1 MNILI
6 ICAQGGLAGSTYSI
20 SFLAQG
26 LAEKGHTVYVAGKRG
41 SLLFALLSDTG
52 VVLIPFSFVS
62 KMNRKA
68 IRSVKKI
75 VETYHID
82 IINAQSSKDRYQTIL
97 AKWFYRLPVKLVHTR
112 RQRPLSFGGW
122 LHNNFYIR
130 GTDKIVVISDELKR
144 MFVER
149 GFPPAHLHVIYNGT
163 PRAQYEGID
172 PQRVEAL
179 RQQLGIQPGDTV
191 IGCVARMKNQDQLIR
206 ALPYLN
212 KNIKVLFVG
221 IAPESLDTLIEKHE
235 VKNPIVYAGAL
246 DHRDTLHA
254 FKLMN
259 LNVLPS
265 TMDGFGLVL
274 VEAMAL
280 DVPVIGTR
288 VGGIMNVIDDG
299 ENGLLYEDEDVQGL
313 AHGINS
319 ILSDQTLRETLI
331 RNGRKTA
338 YERFSIQNTVNHYEA
353 FFLDLI
359 KQ

>member
-6 ICAQGGLAGSTYSI
+6 ISAQGGLAGSTYSI

-26 LAEKGHTVYVAGKRG
+26 LAEKGHTVYVASKKG
-41 SLLFALLSDTG
+41 SLLFELLSDTD
-52 VVLIPFSFVS
+52 VILIPFSFVS
-62 KMNRKA
+62 KTNRAA
-68 IRSVKKI
+68 IQNIRKI
-75 VETYHID
+75 VQTYHIEV
-82 IINAQSSKDRYQTIL
+82 INAQSSKDRYQTIF

-112 RQRPLSFGGW
+112 RQRPLSLGGW
-122 LHNNFYIR
+122 LHNNFYVK

-144 MFVER
+144 MFIRR
-149 GFPPAHLHVIYNGT
+149 GFPPTHLHVIYNGT
-163 PRAQYEGID
+163 PRAQYEID

-179 RQQLGIQPGDTV
+179 RQKLGIQPEDTV
-191 IGCVARMKNQDQLIR
+191 IGCVARMKKQDQLIR

-212 KNIKVLFVG
+212 ENIKVLFVG
-221 IAPESLDTLIEKHE
+221 IEPGSLDTLVQKCQI
-235 VKNPIVYAGAL
+235 KNPIVYAGAL
-246 DHRDTLHA
+246 SHQDTLHT
-254 FKLMN
+254 FKLMDV
-259 LNVLPS
+259 NVLPS

-313 AHGINS
+313 ANGINL
-319 ILSDQTLRETLI
+319 ILEDQALKEKLI
-331 RNGRKTA
+331 RNGQKTA
-338 YERFSIQNTVNHYEA
+338 YEKFSIENTINHYEA
-353 FFLDLI
+353 FFSELV